1 MKEEKRPLFAK
12 TLKEQVYE
20 YLRDKI
26 QSGEIKPGETI
37 NLERT
42 SAKLGISRTPL
53 RDALLQLEFEGFVT
67 IKPRKGIIVNSLSFE
82 DIRKLYQIIGALE
95 SSCIIAVKDKLDNEK
110 IDKLELLN
118 SKMKKAVE
126 KGDFDTYYSYNL
138 DFHNVF
144 LNLCDNDELIEI
156 VKIKKRRLYDFQ
168 RKRGILKDWE
178 ENSVKEHQAIIDF
191 IKKSDFKSAADYMR
205 DVHWSYEV
213 QEKFVKQYYS
223 FYDG

>member
-1 MKEEKRPLFAK
+1 MTKEKVFFAK

-26 QSGEIKPGETI
+26 QRGEIKPGSLI

-42 SAKLGISRTPL
+42 SSQLGISRTPL

-67 IKPRKGIIVNSLSFE
+67 IKPRKGIIVNSLDFDE
-82 DIRKLYQIIGALE
+82 IKKIYQIIGALE
-95 SSCIIAVKDKLDNEK
+95 SSCIISCRGKLKENDIKRLEK
-110 IDKLELLN
+110 LN
-118 SKMKKAVE
+118 LKMEEAVE
-126 KGDFDTYYSYNL
+126 KGDFDTYYKHNL

-144 LNLCDNDELIEI
+144 LEICGNDELRKI
-156 VKIKKRRLYDFQ
+156 VDTKKRRLYDFQ

-178 ENSVKEHQAIIDF
+178 KSSIKEHQKIVDY
-191 IKKSDFKSAADYMR
+191 IKADDYKSAADYMR

-213 QEKFVKQYYS
+213 QEKFVKKYYS
-223 FYDG
+223 FHNG